1 MPDWGQH
8 IRPRLS
14 ALRLSP
20 AREAEIVDELSQHLE
35 ERWREWL
42 AGGASETEATRL
54 ALAEFQDSDRLRA
67 SMALTQGDLK
77 SGRPA
82 AMLRSPLLVAAL
94 TSVHG
99 RVGGSVDAL
108 NQSSP

>member
-20 AREAEIVDELSQHLE
+20 AREAEIVDELAQHLE

-54 ALAEFQDSDRLRA
+54 AREYELSVFSTHSFNFGGDRLEER
-67 SMALTQGDLK
+67 
-77 SGRPA
+77 
-82 AMLRSPLLVAAL
+82 
-94 TSVHG
+94 
-99 RVGGSVDAL
+99 
-108 NQSSP
+108 